1 MGITTS
7 ESIKELYT
15 KRFSKGRYKIKY
27 ISHKEASKRGIYG
40 EVDTSIN
47 TIVIDKSL
55 DNKVTFNTLI
65 HELIHV
71 IAEHYAWNIPAKDE
85 ELVCETVGNAV
96 SDILNQ
102 NKNLVDYIAFTFK
115 K

>member
-1 MGITTS
+1 MRKPKSVKFGH
-7 ESIKELYT
+7 
-15 KRFSKGRYKIKY
+15 RDFKIKY
-27 ISHKEASKRGIYG
+27 ITHKEASKRGIYG
-40 EVDTSIN
+40 EVDTSTN
-47 TIVIDKSL
+47 TIVVDKSL

>member
-1 MGITTS
+1 MTY
-7 ESIKELYT
+7 LLD
-15 KRFSKGRYKIKY
+15 FF
-27 ISHKEASKRGIYG
+27 
-40 EVDTSIN
+40 
-47 TIVIDKSL
+47 VIIA
-55 DNKVTFNTLI
+55 NKVTFNTLI

-102 NKNLVDYIAFTFK
+102 NKNLVDYIALF
-115 K
+115 